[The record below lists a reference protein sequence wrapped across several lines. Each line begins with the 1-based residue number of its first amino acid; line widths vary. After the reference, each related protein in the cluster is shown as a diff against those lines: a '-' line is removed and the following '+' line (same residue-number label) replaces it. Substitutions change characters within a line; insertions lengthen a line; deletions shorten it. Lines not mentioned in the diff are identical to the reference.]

1 MHVIK
6 FLLYNI
12 EHREGER
19 ERVLNINSCIGLTI
33 YLYTYFGVI
42 HNCIY
47 IYIIRT
53 ETETERV
60 LRTKGA
66 DGSG

>member
-19 ERVLNINSCIGLTI
+19 ERERVRFKHKLMYRPN
-33 YLYTYFGVI
+33 YLF
-42 HNCIY
+42 IY
-47 IYIIRT
+47 ILWGDI
-53 ETETERV
+53 
-60 LRTKGA
+60 
-66 DGSG
+66 

>member
-19 ERVLNINSCIGLTI
+19 ESFKHKLVYRPN
-33 YLYTYFGVI
+33 YLF
-42 HNCIY
+42 IY
-47 IYIIRT
+47 ILWGDT
-53 ETETERV
+53 
-60 LRTKGA
+60 
-66 DGSG
+66 